1 MKKIKVAL
9 SLILAIMLTSIMVLP
24 ALAASTQCDCGHAPV
39 IQVRGIGET
48 LYDAEGNE
56 IFSTENIINGILP
69 VMPQLAQFLLD
80 TTQTGLF
87 VDAAETAVKS
97 IFGPVMYD
105 KNGARLVKDAEG
117 KDTVI
122 TVNCDN
128 RPVEQYMDFDKQ
140 LSEEGKLSKALY
152 EELGDNH
159 VYYFTYDWTGNPVEI
174 VKQLKTFID
183 NVKKTSGHNKV
194 SINAESMGGAV
205 VSLYINTYGYDS
217 IENLVMANS
226 AFNGLEMM
234 GQLFMG
240 HPQIDGEA
248 LAFLL
253 AQEILSNP
261 ELGELVAYIPVFE
274 QLALMANDIMLAE
287 HDAIYSR
294 IFVPVFAYMPSF
306 WMLVP
311 TYNFV
316 AEDGNTYN
324 TFDVAKDVMFGV
336 NTSAFSETRANAGS
350 KLLSIVNEVAS
361 ASKRTTTMVKAMT
374 GYTYELDLGAFG
386 KHEVVVEPKINFYAN
401 VTNYNSFIAP
411 VTPSANWNSD
421 GVIEAFNASGF
432 ATVADMGYNLG
443 ENYIQAQLKDV
454 ANYVSPD
461 NVIDAST
468 CQAPDNTWFIK
479 NLGHVKYGLDDGTA
493 DFYVWLLTATEEY
506 TINTNAEYP
515 QFMYYDTDI
524 PELMT
529 FAEKEE
535 MENNN
540 GGIAFPELPGLPDI
554 DLDGL
559 EGALDQIIGGLGDMG
574 FDIGDLGDINIGEL
588 VGNID
593 LSALTGLLGSL
604 GGVVGGLG
612 DLLGGLLGGGSGG
625 ETPAPTPDEDEG
637 LGEEFGDGDNLG
649 ENEAPSGDVNSD
661 NNGSHV
667 GSDNVVNPVNP
678 DGDSGN
684 SNSGNSNSGNS
695 NQGKDTNKDK
705 DSSTSS
711 GLIISGEPIFSS
723 GNSTWIILFALA
735 ALVAGILVIKL

>member
-1 MKKIKVAL
+1 MKKIKMAL
-9 SLILAIMLTSIMVLP
+9 SLILAIMLTAIMVLP
-24 ALAASTQCDCGHAPV
+24 AFAAGSQGCDCGHAPV

-56 IFSTENIINGILP
+56 IFSTENIVNGILP
-69 VMPQLAQFLLD
+69 VMPLLAQFLMD

-87 VDAAETAVKS
+87 VDAAETAVKT

-105 KNGARLVKDAEG
+105 NNGARLVKDAEG

-122 TVNCDN
+122 SVNCDS
-128 RPVEQYMDFDKQ
+128 RPVEQYMNFDEQ
-140 LSEEGKLSKALY
+140 LGEEGKLSKALY

-159 VYYFTYDWTGNPVEI
+159 VYFFTYDWTGNPVEI
-174 VKQLKTFID
+174 VKQLKAFID
-183 NVKKTSGHNKV
+183 EVKETSGHNKV

-205 VSLYINTYGYDS
+205 VSLYIDTYGYGS

-240 HPQIDGEA
+240 NTEIDGEA
-248 LAFLL
+248 LAYLL

-261 ELGELVAYIPVFE
+261 ELGELVSYIPVFE

-311 TYNFV
+311 TYDFV

-324 TFDVAKDVMFGV
+324 TFNVAKDVMFGV
-336 NTSAFSETRANAGS
+336 NTGTFTETRANAGS
-350 KLLSIVNEVAS
+350 NLLAIVNKVAS
-361 ASKRTTTMVKAMT
+361 ASRNTNSMVRDMI
-374 GYTYELDLGAFG
+374 GYTYELDLGFLG
-386 KHEVVVEPKINFYAN
+386 KHEVVVEPKINSYAN
-401 VTNYNSFIAP
+401 VTNYNKFIAP

-443 ENYIQAQLKDV
+443 ENYIQAELKDV

-479 NLGHVKYGLDDGTA
+479 NLGHIKYSADDGTA
-493 DFYVWLLTATEEY
+493 AFYVWLLTATDEY
-506 TINTNAEYP
+506 TINTDAKYP

-524 PELMT
+524 PKLMT
-529 FAEKEE
+529 WEEKAE
-535 MENNN
+535 NDAN
-540 GGIAFPELPGLPDI
+540 GGITLPQIPGLPNI
-554 DLDGL
+554 DLEGL
-559 EGALDQIIGGLGDMG
+559 EAALDQVLGGLEDMG
-574 FDIGDLGDINIGEL
+574 INVEDLIGNLDLGNIGEL
-588 VGNID
+588 LGGVD
-593 LSALTGLLGSL
+593 LSGLTGLLGSL
-604 GGVVGGLG
+604 GGIVGSLG
-612 DLLGGLLGGGSGG
+612 DLLGGLLGGGGEETPAPAPEDNTNEDFGSEE
-625 ETPAPTPDEDEG
+625 ETPAPTPTPTP
-637 LGEEFGDGDNLG
+637 NT
-649 ENEAPSGDVNSD
+649 N
-661 NNGSHV
+661 V
-667 GSDNVVNPVNP
+667 GSSNVSVP
-678 DGDSGN
+678 SQ
-684 SNSGNSNSGNS
+684 S
-695 NQGKDTNKDK
+695 QG
-705 DSSTSS
+705 
-711 GLIISGEPIFSS
+711 LVLSGEPVFSS
-723 GNSTWIILFALA
+723 GSSTWIILFVLA
-735 ALVAGILVIKL
+735 AVIAGILIIKL